1 MWAHHKDIAHSPTLF
16 FLLYLSCRFLLDYAP
31 AAGVDAARW
40 QLQPKGFAP
49 SKTVT
54 VGVLGLVM
62 YVIWAGGIVWTIVRH
77 LRGASLVLSLLLL
90 CSLALFAVA
99 YAMDYGL
106 FSMKGTLWTI
116 GQLCGSPM
124 YILTDGIEKLT
135 RMENGAAAI
144 LAAVAYLLPCI
155 AGTAY
160 AAGKEKK

>member
-1 MWAHHKDIAHSPTLF
+1 MKKSTVR
-16 FLLYLSCRFLLDYAP
+16 FLSSAAVILPVVVLSCACAMVQMLLSS
-31 AAGVDAARW
+31 V
-40 QLQPKGFAP
+40 P
-49 SKTVT
+49 SAV
-54 VGVLGLVM
+54 VAGVLGLVI

>member
-1 MWAHHKDIAHSPTLF
+1 MKKSTVR
-16 FLLYLSCRFLLDYAP
+16 FLSSAAVILPVVVLSCACAMVQMLLSS
-31 AAGVDAARW
+31 V
-40 QLQPKGFAP
+40 P
-49 SKTVT
+49 SAV
-54 VGVLGLVM
+54 VAGVLGLVM

-144 LAAVAYLLPCI
+144 LAALAYLLPCI

>member
-1 MWAHHKDIAHSPTLF
+1 MKKSTVR
-16 FLLYLSCRFLLDYAP
+16 FLSSAAVILPVVVLSCACAMVQMLLSS
-31 AAGVDAARW
+31 V
-40 QLQPKGFAP
+40 P
-49 SKTVT
+49 SAV
-54 VGVLGLVM
+54 VAGVLGLVM

-106 FSMKGTLWTI
+106 FSMKETLWTI

-160 AAGKEKK
+160 AAGRDKR

>member
-1 MWAHHKDIAHSPTLF
+1 MTKSTVR
-16 FLLYLSCRFLLDYAP
+16 FLSSAAVILPVVVLSCACAMVQMLLSS
-31 AAGVDAARW
+31 V
-40 QLQPKGFAP
+40 P
-49 SKTVT
+49 SAV
-54 VGVLGLVM
+54 VAGVLGLVM

>member
-1 MWAHHKDIAHSPTLF
+1 MKKSTVR
-16 FLLYLSCRFLLDYAP
+16 FLSSAAVILPVVVLSCACAMVQMLLSN
-31 AAGVDAARW
+31 V
-40 QLQPKGFAP
+40 P
-49 SKTVT
+49 SAV
-54 VGVLGLVM
+54 VAGVLGLVM

-160 AAGKEKK
+160 AAGRDKR

>member
-1 MWAHHKDIAHSPTLF
+1 MKKSTVR
-16 FLLYLSCRFLLDYAP
+16 FLSSAAVILPVVVLSCACAMVQMLLSS
-31 AAGVDAARW
+31 V
-40 QLQPKGFAP
+40 P
-49 SKTVT
+49 SAV
-54 VGVLGLVM
+54 VAGVLGLVM

-144 LAAVAYLLPCI
+144 LAALAYLLPCI

-160 AAGKEKK
+160 AASRDKR

>member
-1 MWAHHKDIAHSPTLF
+1 MKKSTVR
-16 FLLYLSCRFLLDYAP
+16 FLSSAAVILPVVVLSCACAMVQMLLSS
-31 AAGVDAARW
+31 V
-40 QLQPKGFAP
+40 P
-49 SKTVT
+49 SAV
-54 VGVLGLVM
+54 VAGVLGLVM

>member
-1 MWAHHKDIAHSPTLF
+1 MKKSTVR
-16 FLLYLSCRFLLDYAP
+16 FLSSAAVILPVVVLSCACAMVQMLLSS
-31 AAGVDAARW
+31 V
-40 QLQPKGFAP
+40 P
-49 SKTVT
+49 SAV
-54 VGVLGLVM
+54 VAGVLGLVM

-144 LAAVAYLLPCI
+144 LAALAYLLPCI

-160 AAGKEKK
+160 AAGRDKR

>member
-1 MWAHHKDIAHSPTLF
+1 MKKSTVR
-16 FLLYLSCRFLLDYAP
+16 FLSSAAVILPVVVLSCACAMVQMLLSS
-31 AAGVDAARW
+31 V
-40 QLQPKGFAP
+40 P
-49 SKTVT
+49 SAV
-54 VGVLGLVM
+54 VAGVLGLVM

-90 CSLALFAVA
+90 CSLALFAIA

>member
-1 MWAHHKDIAHSPTLF
+1 MKKSTVR
-16 FLLYLSCRFLLDYAP
+16 FLSSAAVILPVVVLSCACAMVQMLLSS
-31 AAGVDAARW
+31 V
-40 QLQPKGFAP
+40 P
-49 SKTVT
+49 SAV
-54 VGVLGLVM
+54 VAGVLGLVM

-160 AAGKEKK
+160 AASRDKR

>member
-1 MWAHHKDIAHSPTLF
+1 MKKSTVR
-16 FLLYLSCRFLLDYAP
+16 FLSSAAVILPVVVLSCACAMVQMLLSS
-31 AAGVDAARW
+31 V
-40 QLQPKGFAP
+40 P
-49 SKTVT
+49 SAV
-54 VGVLGLVM
+54 VAGVLGLVM
-62 YVIWAGGIVWTIVRH
+62 YVIWVGGIVWTIVRH

>member
-1 MWAHHKDIAHSPTLF
+1 MKKSTVR
-16 FLLYLSCRFLLDYAP
+16 FLSSAAVILPVVVLSCACAMVQMLLSS
-31 AAGVDAARW
+31 V
-40 QLQPKGFAP
+40 P
-49 SKTVT
+49 SAV
-54 VGVLGLVM
+54 VAGVLGLVM

-160 AAGKEKK
+160 AAGRDKR

>member
-1 MWAHHKDIAHSPTLF
+1 MKKSTVR
-16 FLLYLSCRFLLDYAP
+16 FLSAAAVILPVVVLSCACAMVQMLLS
-31 AAGVDAARW
+31 GV
-40 QLQPKGFAP
+40 P
-49 SKTVT
+49 SAV
-54 VGVLGLVM
+54 VAGVLGLVM

-144 LAAVAYLLPCI
+144 LAALAYLLPCI

-160 AAGKEKK
+160 AAGRDKR

>member
-1 MWAHHKDIAHSPTLF
+1 MKKSTVR
-16 FLLYLSCRFLLDYAP
+16 FLSSAAVILPVVVLSCACAMVQMLLSS
-31 AAGVDAARW
+31 V
-40 QLQPKGFAP
+40 P
-49 SKTVT
+49 SAV
-54 VGVLGLVM
+54 VAGVLGLVM

-99 YAMDYGL
+99 YTMDYGL

-160 AAGKEKK
+160 AASRDKR